1 MKRTA
6 EANWKGNGLEG
17 KGKLTTQSGVF
28 NDQPYSFTT
37 RFKNE
42 DGKEGT
48 NPEELIA
55 AAHAGCFNM
64 ALSFQLTGAGH
75 APEELNTEAVVEMD
89 TSGEHFFLSGI
100 TLKLN
105 AKVPGISKDK
115 FEELAEV
122 AKNNCPIS
130 KALKTVPLTLET
142 DFSN

>member
-6 EANWKGNGLEG
+6 KANWKGNGLEG
-17 KGKLTTQSGVF
+17 KGNLTTQSHVF

-55 AAHAGCFNM
+55 GAHAGCFNM
-64 ALSFQLTGAGH
+64 ALAFQLTGAGTP
-75 APEELNTEAVVEMD
+75 PEELHTVAEVEMD

-100 TLKLN
+100 NLHLK
-105 AKVPGISKDK
+105 AKVPGISQDK
-115 FEELAEV
+115 FEELAQV
-122 AKNNCPIS
+122 AKENCPIS
-130 KALKTVPLTLET
+130 KALSSVPITLKT
-142 DFSN
+142 DFSS